1 MIREQQ
7 RPPVPQAFTQ
17 ALTELSNAK
26 VREELRIVE
35 IPAPLRLA
43 PYALALSGEV
53 SAEAQL
59 AHGEYGQEFIK
70 TPFLNP
76 EQDLATGRFVLLYDP
91 ASQELWNGNFRI
103 VTYIRAHM
111 DADMGQDSMLASV
124 AWSWFEEAL
133 RGRNAT
139 YHSAGGTATR
149 VISES
154 FGQMASDETQ
164 IDIELRVSW
173 SPAEEDLG
181 SHLSAWADM
190 VCIFAGLPP
199 LPDGVQ
205 QLPRR
210 RLR

>member
-17 ALTELSNAK
+17 ALTELSRAK

-43 PYALALSGEV
+43 PFALALSGEV
-53 SAEAQL
+53 TGAAGEG
-59 AHGEYGQEFIK
+59 HGEYGKDFSN
-70 TPFLNP
+70 THFLNP

-91 ASQELWNGNFRI
+91 ASQDLWGGNFRV
-103 VTYIRAHM
+103 VTYIRARM
-111 DADMGQDSMLASV
+111 DEDMGQDSMLASV

-133 RGRNAT
+133 RGRDAQ

-154 FGQMASDETQ
+154 FGQMATDQTSVDV
-164 IDIELRVSW
+164 ELRVSW
-173 SPAEEDLG
+173 SPADFDLG
-181 SHLSAWADM
+181 AHLSAWADM

-205 QLPRR
+205 QLPMR